1 MQLNS
6 NHIVT
11 EAVAKSGGGSS
22 VKEPRVKILNGKP
35 VVGRGMG
42 FNGGGTF
49 FMDTDGC
56 LWIGGYTMTSH
67 NNAAQLGMRK
77 DYLQRPLRKID
88 MDYASGV
95 KDFGYIGGSS
105 CFILMNDGRLY
116 CWGNNASGALAQNT
130 TNPNAFATM
139 VQVAGLWDEVSLAR
153 TFGYNEAVS
162 MWYLRQKDTD
172 NWFHVGSQ
180 YAGIFTS
187 NPENTANNHV
197 PEPLVN
203 PEGEVIDK
211 LWLSS
216 SSDGNL
222 ICLTKSRKLF
232 VVGRNINGSASIG
245 QNVEARTW
253 TAMTGVPA
261 VLTEQ
266 QAATIEFQ
274 FQSGF
279 VGSKNQG
286 EGRNMFMILDGDVY
300 SCGHNLY
307 QTLGHPEP
315 DTTNELKKIEGL
327 PKIVRMQSGQF
338 GPTSNFALT
347 ADGDLWT
354 WGYNEAG
361 ESGQGNTTPIREPIL
376 LMQGVTDVFNRPA
389 PISYGY
395 RPMVHIKKADGSIVV
410 AGWNRMNAMWLVDQT
425 VTTDGVVNEYKET
438 HWSADIVFI
447 EYSGAWG
454 TTAYNTTFAYTEDGR
469 IFTVGRAAPMM
480 SKHTVIPQGLVD
492 QAVAEPLRYF

>member
-11 EAVAKSGGGSS
+11 EAVAKSGGGSTI
-22 VKEPRVKILNGKP
+22 KEPRVKILNGKP

-49 FMDTDGC
+49 FMDTDGE

-77 DYLQRPLRKID
+77 DYLQRPLRKIEL
-88 MDYASGV
+88 DYASGV

-116 CWGNNASGALAQNT
+116 CWGNNASGALGIGTN
-130 TNPNAFATM
+130 NPNALAYLT
-139 VQVAGLWDEVSLAR
+139 QVAGLWDEVNIAC
-153 TFGYNEAVS
+153 TFGYNETVS
-162 MWYLRQKDTD
+162 MWYLRQKGTD
-172 NWFHVGSQ
+172 NWFHLGSQ

-187 NPENTANNHV
+187 NPTNTANNHT
-197 PEPLVN
+197 PEPVVN

-216 SSDGNL
+216 ASDGNVV
-222 ICLTKSRKLF
+222 CLTKSRKLY
-232 VVGRNINGSASIG
+232 VVGRNIYGSAS
-245 QNVEARTW
+245 VDSTAEVRTW
-253 TAMTGVPA
+253 APMAGVPA

-266 QAATIEFQ
+266 QAATIEFY

-286 EGRNMFMILDGDVY
+286 EGRNMFMLLDGDLY

-315 DTTNELKKIEGL
+315 DSINLLKKIDGL
-327 PKIVRMQSGQF
+327 PKIVKMFCGQF
-338 GPTSNFALT
+338 GPTSNFAIT
-347 ADGDLWT
+347 ADGDVWT

-361 ESGQGNTTPIREPIL
+361 ESGQGTVTPVREPVL
-376 LMQGVTDVFNRPA
+376 LMQNVVDVFNRPA

-395 RPMVHIKKADGSIVV
+395 RPMVHIKKTDGSIVV
-410 AGWNRMNAMWLVDQT
+410 AGWYGMDAMWLADKT
-425 VTTDGVVNEYKET
+425 VTDGTVKEFKET
-438 HWSADIVFI
+438 LWSEDIIHI
-447 EYSGAWG
+447 EYTGGWGA
-454 TTAYNTTFAYTEDGR
+454 TAYNTTYAFTSDGR
-469 IFTVGRAAPMM
+469 IYTVGRAAPMM
-480 SKHTVIPQGLVD
+480 SKYTVIPQGLVD
-492 QAVAEPLRYF
+492 QRVTEPLRYF